1 MGTPMDG
8 LLLWQ
13 LLFSFLVFASVV
25 VAVLAIHR
33 GLERRRE
40 HRRLRQLVGGEP
52 ARTAPVPTPVRT
64 PPKTSR
70 WVDSLYKLSLPSEGW
85 SESAGRLK
93 FLRAGFRSAQ
103 APKVYLALKSA
114 LVLLLPLLVLT
125 GLALA
130 GVDWDTTRKVLWALL
145 AAALGYYGPDV
156 YLHWRTRTRQQL
168 MQRGLP
174 DLVDLMVVALEAG
187 MGLDQAMTRVARELV
202 RSHPTL
208 SEEFYLAGLEVRA
221 GVARAVAMKNLA
233 QRIALEDLNSLVT
246 MLNQSERFGTGLGE
260 SLRVQSDVMRVR
272 RGQRAEEIAAKIP
285 VKLLFPLIFFIFPS
299 IMVVLIGPGWMQIMA
314 ALRFS

>member
-1 MGTPMDG
+1 MDAQMNG
-8 LLLWQ
+8 HMVWQ
-13 LLFSFLVFASVV
+13 MIFSVLVFASVV
-25 VAVLAIHR
+25 VSVLAIQR

-40 HRRLRQLVGGEP
+40 RQRLRQLVGDRPTLRP
-52 ARTAPVPTPVRT
+52 APTTVRR
-64 PPKTSR
+64 PPQTSR
-70 WVDSLYKLSLPSEGW
+70 WVESLYKLSLPSEGW

-93 FLRAGFRSAQ
+93 FLRAGYRSTQ
-103 APKVYLALKSA
+103 APRIYLALKST
-114 LVLLLPLLVLT
+114 LVLLLPLLVLA
-125 GLALA
+125 GLAVA
-130 GVDWDTTRKVLWALL
+130 GVDWTSTQRILGALL

-156 YLHWRTRTRQQL
+156 YLHWRMRSRQQM

-187 MGLDQAMTRVARELV
+187 MGLDLAMTRVARELV

-208 SEEFYLAGLEVRA
+208 SEEFYLTGLEVRA

-233 QRIALEDLNSLVT
+233 QRLQLEDLNALVT
-246 MLNQSERFGTGLGE
+246 MLNQSERFGTSLGE

-285 VKLLFPLIFFIFPS
+285 VKLLFPLIFCIFPS
-299 IMVVLIGPGWMQIMA
+299 IMVVLIGPGWMQITA